1 MNWPSIQCL
10 TLDGIALSHEA
21 QVAALCQAGV
31 AWIQLRMK
39 TATDDVVAA
48 VAEACLPLCRTSS
61 VRLMINDRVQV
72 ALDVGADGVHLGH
85 LDMDWE
91 EARKLAGTELIIGGT
106 INSVADAERAVASKA
121 LNYVGVGP
129 FRFTRT
135 KQNLAPTLTPDQ
147 WLAILEV
154 LGPLPVYAIGG
165 IAAEDLPRIRAMG
178 LGGVAVSSGLFRT
191 NDVTQSYKAYL
202 ARWSSHEDRTAIKP

>member
-1 MNWPSIQCL
+1 MDWPSIQCL

-31 AWIQLRMK
+31 DWIQLRMK

-48 VAEACLPLCRTSS
+48 VAEACLPLCRASS
-61 VRLMINDRVQV
+61 VRLVINDRVQV

-91 EARKLAGTELIIGGT
+91 EARKLAGNELIIGGT
-106 INSVADAERAVASKA
+106 VNSVADAERAVASKA

-135 KQNLAPTLTPDQ
+135 KQNLAATLTPDE

-154 LGPLPVYAIGG
+154 LGPLPAYAIGG
-165 IAAEDLPRIRAMG
+165 IEAGDLSRIRAMG
-178 LGGVAVSSGLFRT
+178 LDGVAVSSGLFQT
-191 NDVTQSYKAYL
+191 NDVTQNYQAYL
-202 ARWSSHEDRTAIKP
+202 ARWSSHEDRTAIKS